1 MTKRK
6 QFLVAMSGGSG
17 SGKSTLAEALLEH
30 LPEGQAVLFGEDA
43 YYYPMSHYGEPGNKE
58 EWTALVAGIN
68 YDAPRSKEADRLV
81 KDVDTP
87 DDLRLARR
95 IRRDVTERGRSLESV
110 LQQYLGTVRAA
121 HYQWTYPAKFEADL
135 VIADEGLP
143 AYGNVRP
150 TEEAIERMI
159 APVLARLQNCGAI

>member
-1 MTKRK
+1 MMTKRK

-81 KDVDTP
+81 KD
-87 DDLRLARR
+87 LRALKAGETIQQPIYDYSAMTAARR
-95 IRRDVTERGRSLESV
+95 HARSSLRRS
-110 LQQYLGTVRAA
+110 
-121 HYQWTYPAKFEADL
+121 
-135 VIADEGLP
+135 
-143 AYGNVRP
+143 
-150 TEEAIERMI
+150 
-159 APVLARLQNCGAI
+159 

>member
-1 MTKRK
+1 MMTKRK

-81 KDVDTP
+81 KD
-87 DDLRLARR
+87 LRALKAGETIQQPIYDYERHDRSEKTREIKSAPILILEYFNKPQWIARR
-95 IRRDVTERGRSLESV
+95 FPGLGYRHIGKLHGNHVFAARDITL
-110 LQQYLGTVRAA
+110 
-121 HYQWTYPAKFEADL
+121 
-135 VIADEGLP
+135 
-143 AYGNVRP
+143 
-150 TEEAIERMI
+150 
-159 APVLARLQNCGAI
+159 

>member
-1 MTKRK
+1 
-6 QFLVAMSGGSG
+6 MS
-17 SGKSTLAEALLEH
+17 
-30 LPEGQAVLFGEDA
+30 V
-43 YYYPMSHYGEPGNKE
+43 Y
-58 EWTALVAGIN
+58 
-68 YDAPRSKEADRLV
+68 
-81 KDVDTP
+81 VDTP

-150 TEEAIERMI
+150 TGEAIERMI